1 MPNPVQ
7 GKPVGDTKSKTGFL
21 SPSKS
26 LHSAG
31 GGTAEGA
38 IKLTHIGQVSV
49 KLCGGSKC
57 NRR

>member
-31 GGTAEGA
+31 GDG
-38 IKLTHIGQVSV
+38 
-49 KLCGGSKC
+49 
-57 NRR
+57 